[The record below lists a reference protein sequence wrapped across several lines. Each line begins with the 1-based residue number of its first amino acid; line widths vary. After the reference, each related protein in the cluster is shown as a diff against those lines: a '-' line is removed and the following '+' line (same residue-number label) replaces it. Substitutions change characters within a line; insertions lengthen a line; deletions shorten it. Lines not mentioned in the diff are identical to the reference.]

1 MSESETD
8 SSSENYV
15 YRTTLRSEY
24 SSDSSNEDVQ
34 SIESTE
40 NNENDESSE
49 HMDTDSEYDS
59 ETEEMIERIYFHE
72 QDFLDSEKEHE
83 HYYIGY
89 NKVSTDKQYI
99 LYANAVTPTTFFR
112 FSINHIQYYLHEYSI
127 FVTKPNID
135 IMKLFILDDHTYTVV
150 IKTFWLRIIQR
161 HWKKIYSQRK
171 YCLKRRK
178 QIKTLMHFECNGRY
192 PPDCDFM
199 PNLYGMLSSYTPK
212 SVNTK

>member
-8 SSSENYV
+8 SSSDNHV
-15 YRTTLRSEY
+15 YRNRLSSEY

-40 NNENDESSE
+40 SSE
-49 HMDTDSEYDS
+49 NIDTTSEYDS
-59 ETEEMIERIYFHE
+59 ETEEMLDRIYFHE

-83 HYYIGY
+83 QYYIGY
-89 NKVSTDKQYI
+89 NKVSNDKQYI

-112 FSINHIQYYLHEYSI
+112 FSINHILCYLHEYSI

-135 IMKLFILDDHTYTVV
+135 IMKLFILDDFTYTVV

-178 QIKTLMHFECNGRY
+178 QIKTLMHFERNGRY
-192 PPDCDFM
+192 PSDCDFM
-199 PNLYGMLSSYTPK
+199 PSLYGMLSSYTSK
-212 SVNTK
+212 NVNTK